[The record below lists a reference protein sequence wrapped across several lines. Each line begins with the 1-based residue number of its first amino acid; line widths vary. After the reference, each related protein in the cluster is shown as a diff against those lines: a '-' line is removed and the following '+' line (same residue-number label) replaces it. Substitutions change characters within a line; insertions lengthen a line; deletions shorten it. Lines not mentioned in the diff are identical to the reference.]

1 MPPRKKTLSAPEV
14 FSPRALLLPYQ
25 RAWADDAARWK
36 LGLMARQV
44 GKDFSSGEEG
54 VRDCYV
60 HERAKEKTNWLI
72 AAPSERQSLESLE
85 KWKEWVEAYKLAISD
100 IQVEREG
107 GSETLLKSSTIH
119 FPNGSRIIA
128 VPGKPDTVRGFSA
141 NLLLTEFAFFEDPDR
156 TWRAILPSITNPLR
170 GGEKKVRLIS
180 TPNGQGNKFHDLW
193 QKNYQK
199 PDSKWS
205 CHRVTIH
212 DAVQQGLPINIDEL
226 REAIDD
232 PEGWA
237 QEFECEFLDA
247 SGVLLPY
254 ELIALCE
261 SVEASAVA
269 PSDYWESAS
278 QFPVDIGIDFAR
290 TRDLTVA
297 WSAETVADLH
307 ITKEVLQLQGMSTP
321 DQVDILRPRL
331 RKARR
336 AAVDYT
342 GPGVGFGDYL
352 VKEFGEWDPEHHRF
366 GKILL
371 VKATNES
378 NVRMFSRLRIDFE
391 RRNHRIPISR
401 AIRESLHSVYRVA
414 TKTSVSYRAPH
425 TPTGHADECYAL
437 ALYGEAVAANQ
448 GGGIRTADGIHV
460 GGKRR
465 GIPNFTPR
473 RLAHA

>member
-1 MPPRKKTLSAPEV
+1 MATKRTNKDV
-14 FSPRALLLPYQ
+14 FSPRKLLLPYQ

-44 GKDFSSGEEG
+44 GKDFTSGEEG
-54 VRDCYV
+54 VRDCFV
-60 HERAKEKTNWLI
+60 HEQAGDKTTWLI

-85 KWKEWVEAYKLAISD
+85 KWKEWVEAYKLAIADASE
-100 IQVEREG
+100 EREG
-107 GSETLLKSSTIH
+107 GSETLLKSSTIT
-119 FPNGSRIIA
+119 FPKGSRIIA

-180 TPNGQGNKFHDLW
+180 TPNGQGNKFNDLW
-193 QKNYQK
+193 QKNYGK
-199 PDSKWS
+199 TGSKWS

-212 DAVQQGLPINIDEL
+212 DAVAQGLPVNIDEL

-237 QEFECEFLDA
+237 QEFECEFIDA
-247 SGVLLPY
+247 AGVLLPY

-261 SVEASAVA
+261 SVEATEVA
-269 PSDYWESAS
+269 PANYWDAPAA
-278 QFPVDIGIDFAR
+278 FPLDIGIDFAR
-290 TRDLTVA
+290 SKDLTVA

-307 ITKEVLQLQGMSTP
+307 MTKEVLALQSMSTP
-321 DQVDILRPRL
+321 DQIDILRPRL

-336 AAVDYT
+336 VAVDYT

-352 VKEFGEWDPEHHRF
+352 VKEFGQWDPEHHRF

-371 VKATNES
+371 CQATNAA
-378 NVRMFSRLRIDFE
+378 NVRMFSRLRMEFE

-401 AIRESLHSVYRVA
+401 RLRESLHSVYRVS
-414 TKTSVSYRAPH
+414 TQTSVSYRAPH

-437 ALYGEAVAANQ
+437 ALYGEAVDSAR
-448 GGGIRTADGIHV
+448 GGGIQTTDGMYIGARSMARPV
-460 GGKRR
+460 YQ
-465 GIPNFTPR
+465 PR
-473 RLAHA
+473 RLRHA